1 MAKKQRKTNN
11 GGGTVLH
18 TTQAELGDAV
28 GLSQSQI
35 SRRLRESECPV
46 AVDGPWDADDVTTLR
61 DWLDGDGD
69 TSGGD
74 NLKRA
79 NALKAQVLAAK
90 YTLQMLTEC
99 GTVGGE
105 LFSEFARALEQAT
118 MMHWRN
124 TQYKLGDVFRE
135 NGGMEAVAADKFAE
149 QFAREYV
156 AEFAD
161 RVAEVF
167 TFHNRL
173 NDSLRPII
181 KHADKVARDLRELGD
196 LDGVML
202 DRIDEQ
208 LAQTKDAIDGR

>member
-1 MAKKQRKTNN
+1 MPKKQRKTNN
-11 GGGTVLH
+11 GGGSVLH

-35 SRRLRESECPV
+35 SRRLRESDCPV

-61 DWLDGDGD
+61 DWLASDGDGG
-69 TSGGD
+69 TTD

-79 NALKAQVLAAK
+79 NALKAQTLAAK
-90 YTLQMLTEC
+90 YTLAMLTEM

-124 TQYKLGDVFRE
+124 TQYKLGDVCRE
-135 NGGMEAVAADKFAE
+135 RGGMDAVEADKFAE
-149 QFAREYV
+149 TFAREYV

-181 KHADKVARDLRELGD
+181 KHAEKVARDLREMGD
-196 LDGVML
+196 LNGVML
-202 DRIDEQ
+202 DRIDDE
-208 LAQTKDAIDGR
+208 LDKTRGAIGG

>member
-1 MAKKQRKTNN
+1 MANAPVHK
-11 GGGTVLH
+11 
-18 TTQAELGDAV
+18 TQADLADAMGV
-28 GLSQSQI
+28 NQSTI
-35 SRRLRESECPV
+35 SRRLADPDCPIS
-46 AVDGPWDADDVTTLR
+46 ASGPWDGDDIDAMR
-61 DWLDGDGD
+61 DWLDDD
-69 TSGGD
+69 GGD
-74 NLKRA
+74 VSDSLKRA
-79 NALKAQVLAAK
+79 QALKAETLAAK
-90 YTLQMLTEC
+90 YTLAMLTEM

-135 NGGMEAVAADKFAE
+135 RGGMDAVEADKFAE
-149 QFAREYV
+149 TFAREYV

-181 KHADKVARDLRELGD
+181 KHAEKVARDLRDMGD

>member
-1 MAKKQRKTNN
+1 M
-11 GGGTVLH
+11 LH
-18 TTQAELGDAV
+18 TTQAQLGDAV

-35 SRRLRESECPV
+35 SRRLREPECPV
-46 AVDGPWDADDVTTLR
+46 AVDGPWDTDDVTTLR
-61 DWLDGDGD
+61 DWLASDGDGG
-69 TSGGD
+69 TTD

-90 YTLQMLTEC
+90 YTLAMLTET

-105 LFSEFARALEQAT
+105 LFAEFARALRVATLLHHQAT
-118 MMHWRN
+118 HW
-124 TQYKLGDVFRE
+124 KLADLLV
-135 NGGMEAVAADKFAE
+135 EAAGWDQAKADSYTK
-149 QFAREYV
+149 QFAHDYMSGYADQV
-156 AEFAD
+156 AKAFQ
-161 RVAEVF
+161 F
-167 TFHNRL
+167 GTKM

-181 KHADKVARDLRELGD
+181 KHAEKVARDLRDMGD